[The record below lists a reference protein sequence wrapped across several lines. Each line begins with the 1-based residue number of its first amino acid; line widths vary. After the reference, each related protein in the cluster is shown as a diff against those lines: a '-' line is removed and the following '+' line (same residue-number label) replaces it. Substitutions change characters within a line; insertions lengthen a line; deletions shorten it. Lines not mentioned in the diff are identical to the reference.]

1 MKDLEL
7 TFTEG
12 LPTYDEVV
20 YSENDEMHGNY
31 VLLVKDYHSHNYL
44 YLTVS
49 VSPHEEDRTLKW
61 WFDYKDDYLDDDL
74 VRRVVGYCKLPT
86 FKYKN
91 DQELKDKYNKL
102 EDSGL
107 FP

>member
-1 MKDLEL
+1 MKELDL

-20 YSENDEMHGNY
+20 YSENDELYGDY
-31 VLLVKDYHSHNYL
+31 VLLVKDWHSHNYL

-49 VSPHEEDRTLKW
+49 VSPDEYNRTLRW
-61 WFDYKDDYLDDDL
+61 WYDYKDDYLDDET
-74 VRRVVGYCKLPT
+74 VKRVVAYCKLPRFNYT
-86 FKYKN
+86 NAK
-91 DQELKDKYNKL
+91 ELTDKYNEL
-102 EDSGL
+102 EDKGL